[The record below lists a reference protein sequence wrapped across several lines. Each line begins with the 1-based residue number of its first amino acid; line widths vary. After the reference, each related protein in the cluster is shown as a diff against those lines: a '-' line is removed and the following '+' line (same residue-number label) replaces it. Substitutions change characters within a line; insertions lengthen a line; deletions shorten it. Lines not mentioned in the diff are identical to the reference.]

1 VANFLES
8 LTKILQNSIEGEP
21 PPPAKL
27 LTISDRLDELTA
39 VSIDASGAGIDRW
52 LRALRNITGDQEL
65 YDTLIARALQMHF
78 PRAAEALTALGLIDF
93 KWADDGTLSAFLL
106 DWEGL
111 DAFLTDPGK
120 EAFILILSKLQ
131 KIKDVKAA
139 QALVLLFI
147 SGPRA
152 LLALEYQ
159 RQGFAALPVEGDPG
173 ISLRELIELVNS
185 PLFLK
190 LPLSTFPL
198 DLDQFKMQ
206 AEQTQPPNSSS
217 IMLDGPGV
225 GPDNNDDPAN
235 GTDGLAVDILLKQ
248 GEALP
253 PVDLGDGWLLKRTAD
268 TGADKHYRLKFKPA
282 DLDPNTSSDG
292 EFILSLSRKTADPD
306 AFLLGDKNGTHF
318 AVQNV
323 ELGLRFRP
331 NPLYDLVVRLDDVR
345 FVLKPDFLKLLSFG
359 LELPALLRF
368 NSDIA
373 FDYVQGKG
381 LSAQG
386 SAEGMPALGV
396 QFAAPL
402 NLTIGSSAVGLRV
415 DTVVTRLEAS
425 LHEGDLQF
433 RIQFRYS
440 ARGRFGPLGVI
451 LDGAGVSFGR
461 WGDGF
466 GGPLAPQGIGL
477 DVSAGPVSGGGFL
490 KTTDGREFS
499 GALQLKILGIGAFAY
514 GLYKTLPNGEPAVVA
529 LIGIRF
535 PMPGIQIGF
544 GFAVTGFGGLIGV
557 NRRADTDLLRERLA
571 SGTAGNVLF
580 NDNPMRN
587 APQLLNEMGRFFPDD
602 PGIFLIGP
610 TLQVN
615 WLYILKLDLGIF
627 IELPGPRQ
635 VFIAGSARLV
645 IGSEEFALVYL
656 RLDFIGGLDL
666 TKSLIYF
673 DAALVNSHVLG
684 IFRITGGVAL
694 RIGYGVGGYF
704 LFSVGG
710 FHPDFHPAGLELPRL
725 ARVGVGASF
734 GPAWLKMEMYLALT
748 SSSFQLGFKVEAGL
762 DLGPLSAHGWFRFDA
777 LIQLKPFAF
786 MARIDA
792 GFDIEA
798 LGFSFCSARVEGYL
812 SGPGPLVLNARASV
826 SRFGLKASGSI
837 TLTLSNNPPQQVVP
851 ISNLPQYLQEELN
864 KADNLRFEGDDRS
877 VVFAPADPGLKLY
890 APVGVLVWEQKRVPL
905 NLDIQKAEGVELG
918 GWHRLSLEVSDPT
931 GEKAIWTSTP
941 EMDWF
946 GAGTYLILNDSEAL
960 NLSRLEEQES
970 GLRINA
976 GSDMAKGR
984 SQSPTLKLNMIRIP
998 GRILLSDAVAGLFGI
1013 TAMISMLN
1021 QRDGRAQPDPGP
1033 AGVIIKQETWNVHNG
1048 AGMVAGSAP
1057 NSVQA
1062 FSEAKRI
1069 GGTSIPAVQEAVNLE
1084 GVF

>member
-1 VANFLES
+1 MANFLQA
-8 LTKILQNSIEGEP
+8 LTKLLQDSLAGQP

-27 LTISDRLDELTA
+27 LTISDRLNELTDF
-39 VSIDASGAGIDRW
+39 SIDTSGAGIDKW
-52 LRALRNITGDQEL
+52 LRALHDITGDQEL
-65 YDTLIARALQMHF
+65 HDTLIVRALQMQF
-78 PRAAEALTALGLIDF
+78 PRVAEALTALGLIDF
-93 KWADDGTLSAFLL
+93 KWAADGTLDAFIL
-106 DWEGL
+106 DWDGL
-111 DAFLTDPGK
+111 DAFLTDPGNK
-120 EAFILILSKLQ
+120 TFTLLLSKLQ
-131 KIKDVKAA
+131 KIKDLKAA

-152 LLALEYQ
+152 LLALEYG
-159 RQGFAALPVEGDPG
+159 RQGFAALPVEGQPG
-173 ISLRELIELVNS
+173 VSLQELIDLVNS

-190 LPLSTFPL
+190 LPISNFPL
-198 DLDQFKMQ
+198 DLDQFKVE
-206 AEQTQPPNSSS
+206 AGPTQPPNSSS
-217 IMLDGPGV
+217 MMLDSPG
-225 GPDNNDDPAN
+225 GNNDDPAN
-235 GTDGLAVDILLKQ
+235 GPDGLALDILLKQ

-253 PVDLGDGWLLKRTAD
+253 PVDLGGGWQLKRTAD
-268 TGADKHYRLKFKPA
+268 TGTDKHYRLKFKANEFNATPA
-282 DLDPNTSSDG
+282 SDG
-292 EFILSLSRKTADPD
+292 EFVLALSHKTSNPE
-306 AFLLGDKNGTHF
+306 AFLLGERDGTHF
-318 AVQNV
+318 AVQNI

-331 NPLYDLVVRLDDVR
+331 NPLYDLAVHLDDIR
-345 FVLKPDFLKLLSFG
+345 FVLKPDFLNLLSFG

-381 LSAQG
+381 LSAQNG
-386 SAEGMPALGV
+386 AEGMPALGV

-402 NLTIGSSAVGLRV
+402 NLTIGSSSVGLQL
-415 DTVVTRLEAS
+415 DTVVTRLEAT
-425 LHEGDLQF
+425 LNQGDLQF

-440 ARGRFGPLGVI
+440 ARGRFGPLSVI
-451 LDGAGVSFGR
+451 LDGAGVWIGR
-461 WGDGF
+461 SPDGF

-477 DVSAGPVSGGGFL
+477 DISAGPVSGGGFL
-490 KTTDGREFS
+490 KSTGGQEFS
-499 GALQLKILGIGAFAY
+499 GALQVKILGIGAFAY
-514 GLYKTLPNGEPAVVA
+514 GIYKTLANGDPAVVT

-535 PMPGIQIGF
+535 PMPGIQLGF
-544 GFAVTGFGGLIGV
+544 GFAISGFGGLIGI

-571 SGTAGNVLF
+571 GGTAGDVLF

-587 APQLLNEMGRFFPDD
+587 APRLLAEMGRFFPDD

-610 TLQVN
+610 TMQIN
-615 WLYILKLDLGIF
+615 WLYILKLDLGVF

-635 VFIAGSARLV
+635 IFIAGSARMV
-645 IGSEEFALVYL
+645 VGSEEFALVYL
-656 RLDFIGGLDL
+656 RMDFIGGVDL

-748 SSSFQLGFKVEAGL
+748 SSSFQLGFHVEAGL
-762 DLGPLSAHGWFRFDA
+762 DLEPLSAHGWFRFDA

-786 MARIDA
+786 VARIDA
-792 GFDIEA
+792 GFDVEA
-798 LGFSFCSARVEGYL
+798 LGFSFCSARVEGLL

-826 SRFGLKASGSI
+826 SRFGLEASGSI
-837 TLTLSNNPPQQVVP
+837 TLTLSNNPPQNVVP
-851 ISNLPQYLQEELN
+851 IPNLPLYLQEELN
-864 KADNLRFEGDDRS
+864 KADNLRFEGEDRS

-890 APVGVLVWEQKRVPL
+890 APVGAMIWEQKRVPL

-918 GWHRLSLEVSDPT
+918 GWHRLSLAVSDPS
-931 GEKAIWTSTP
+931 GETVIWSNTA
-941 EMDWF
+941 EKDWF
-946 GAGTYLILNDSEAL
+946 GAGTYLKLNDSEAL
-960 NLSRLEEQES
+960 NLSRLEEQDS

-976 GSDMAKGR
+976 GADMDKGR
-984 SQSPTLKLNMIRIP
+984 SQSPTLTLNMIRIP
-998 GRILLSDAVAGLFGI
+998 GRVLLLNAVAGLFGI
-1013 TAMISMLN
+1013 TAMVSMLG
-1021 QRDGRAQPDPGP
+1021 QRDGRAQLDPGP

-1048 AGMVAGSAP
+1048 DGMVARSAP

-1062 FSEAKRI
+1062 FSEAKHS
-1069 GGTSIPAVQEAVNLE
+1069 GGTSISAVQEAVNLE